1 MNLIQIP
8 CAEHKN
14 TKLILQMFF
23 FFRKSMDHGSGL
35 ADSAPGS
42 DDNIAFFDRRRCQR
56 LVLNGA
62 HHAHP
67 VPPPCSPNS
76 WIPRSR
82 GHLVA
87 MFTRIYQLR
96 PSLVCLL
103 SALSRRLLEHQQR
116 LQFLVFAAT
125 AGQQLSKPVGLGGHL
140 HHVQSA
146 NAWTSK
152 CATQIWA
159 FSTEQVYLHAALLP

>member
-1 MNLIQIP
+1 MRRV
-8 CAEHKN
+8 KN
-14 TKLILQMFF
+14 TKLIVQMLF

-42 DDNIAFFDRRRCQR
+42 DDNIAFFDRRRCQC
-56 LVLNGA
+56 LVLDGA

-67 VPPPCSPNS
+67 VPPPRRPNS
-76 WIPRSR
+76 WIPWGR

-116 LQFLVFAAT
+116 LQFPVFTAT
-125 AGQQLSKPVGLGGHL
+125 ASQQLSKSVGLGGHL

-146 NAWTSK
+146 NARTSK